1 MIDRVNLADPEAEPS
16 DAQLAGL
23 SARAFA
29 GVTLARELALDRL
42 RFEIEIARQRVLLD
56 LAERGPVAT
65 LATRGAK

>member
-29 GVTLARELALDRL
+29 GVGRAHELALERL
-42 RFEIEIARQRVLLD
+42 RSEIAAARQSVLVD
-56 LAERGPVAT
+56 LAERLSVSRA
-65 LATRGAK
+65 AK

>member
-29 GVTLARELALDRL
+29 GVSRARDLALERLRSEIVAARVSVLAELAAREAA
-42 RFEIEIARQRVLLD
+42 AR
-56 LAERGPVAT
+56 A
-65 LATRGAK
+65 AK

>member
-29 GVTLARELALDRL
+29 GVSRARELALERL
-42 RFEIEIARQRVLLD
+42 RSEIVAARQSV
-56 LAERGPVAT
+56 LAE
-65 LATRGAK
+65 LAAREAAARAAK